1 MVNFLLFFKSIL
13 RLLLLK
19 TPKRRI
25 LVALCHH
32 MQYSSRSNEQL
43 FKNDFLDVENSN
55 SSHRRHKEER
65 KQRMKVN
72 EDNRQKKQMQS
83 GGLKSLATM
92 T

>member
-1 MVNFLLFFKSIL
+1 M
-13 RLLLLK
+13 
-19 TPKRRI
+19 
-25 LVALCHH
+25 VALCHL
-32 MQYSSRSNEQL
+32 MQYSSRSNEHL

-72 EDNRQKKQMQS
+72 EDDRQKKQMQS
-83 GGLKSLATM
+83 GGLKSLATL